1 MAMTKWDIPFITR
14 LIPLKVNFII
24 KFTLKV
30 NFINKV
36 HFGKSTEFQYEL
48 IRDYNSKKK
57 RMSKSKNI
65 SENNEQKV

>member
-1 MAMTKWDIPFITR
+1 MY
-14 LIPLKVNFII
+14 
-24 KFTLKV
+24 
-30 NFINKV
+30 KV

-48 IRDYNSKKK
+48 VRDYNSKNK